1 MQPQVQSQN
10 TVSASA
16 SRMRRSLRASAAT
29 LLAGGLAAAALTV
42 ASPALASTASCEP
55 PVISGGVAT
64 VVCPYRGE
72 PQTFT
77 VPNGVS
83 SLQLHAEGAEGGY
96 SWRTEEGGGK
106 GGSESGSLA
115 VQAGETLTVLVGGAG
130 GEEWGGEGGAGGY
143 AGGGT
148 GGNGAYGVFG
158 ATGGG
163 GGSFVFRAAA
173 LEIAAGGGGGTGQG
187 ANGAGAG
194 GGLEGGSGNGL
205 AGGGGSQSSGG
216 AANTILGQ
224 GATSGDGPA
233 NAADG
238 SLLLGGGGRG
248 ASGSGENS
256 GGGGGGGGY
265 YGGGGGASWGGG
277 GGGSG
282 FLAPELTE
290 TSSDAGVRSG
300 NGVVTISYRVPKPLA
315 TLTVHKAGAG
325 VGTVTSAPAGIDC
338 GSDCAA
344 SFPVDSK
351 VVLTATA
358 GKGSTFVGW
367 SGSSCAGQSACT
379 VSLGSSTTVTADFA
393 HGAPTLGIL
402 AAAKPVQPGTVGF
415 YLNDEVLLEN
425 SSSRSVCKQGGDAKL
440 DANERRADSFGFG
453 EVLLTGCESGS
464 RVVVDKGGRARLYTS
479 GEIIES
485 TSWKIEMPEGCTYAL
500 GALRG
505 SFSLPSVLE
514 EVALVGVAKLA
525 GAKHGVRCSSTA
537 TVQAELTLG
546 GQGGA
551 YTAQLM

>member
-1 MQPQVQSQN
+1 MQPQVRSKN
-10 TVSASA
+10 TLSASA
-16 SRMRRSLRASAAT
+16 SRMRRSLRASVWT
-29 LLAGGLAAAALTV
+29 LAAGGLAVGAALTV

-55 PVISGGVAT
+55 AVISGGVAT
-64 VVCPYRGE
+64 VICPYRGE

-96 SWRTEEGGGK
+96 SWRTEESGGK

-143 AGGGT
+143 GGGGA

-163 GGSFVFRAAA
+163 GGSFVFRAAG

-194 GGLEGGSGNGL
+194 GGLEGGSGYGVG
-205 AGGGGSQSSGG
+205 GGGGSQSSGG
-216 AANTILGQ
+216 AADTIWGE

-238 SLLLGGGGRG
+238 SPLVGEGGHG

-300 NGVVTISYRVPKPLA
+300 NGIVTISYRVPKPLA
-315 TLTVHKAGAG
+315 TLTVQNGGAG
-325 VGTVTSAPAGIDC
+325 IGTVTSSPAGIDC

-344 SFPVDSK
+344 SFPLDSEL
-351 VVLTATA
+351 VLTATA
-358 GKGSTFVGW
+358 AKGSTFIGW
-367 SGSSCAGQSACT
+367 SGASCAGQSACT
-379 VSLGSSTTVTADFA
+379 VRLGSSRTVTANFV
-393 HGAPTLGIL
+393 HGVPTLGLL
-402 AAAKPVQPGTVGF
+402 AAGKAVLAGTVGF
-415 YLNDEVLLEN
+415 YVNDEVVLEDG
-425 SSSRSVCKQGGDAKL
+425 SSRGVCKQGGDAKL
-440 DANERRADSFGFG
+440 EANERRADSFGFG
-453 EVLLTGCESGS
+453 EVLLSGCQSGS
-464 RVVVDKGGRARLYTS
+464 RVVAGKGGRARLYTS
-479 GEIIES
+479 GKVVES
-485 TSWKIEMPEGCTYAL
+485 TSWRIEMPEGCTYAL

-514 EVALVGVAKLA
+514 ELALVGVAKLVA
-525 GAKHGVRCSSTA
+525 GKREGCSSTA
-537 TVQAELTLG
+537 TVHAELTLG
-546 GQGGA
+546 GQSGA
-551 YTAQLM
+551 YTAQLT